1 MIPVSRIRRGL
12 RNPPLVARKLN
23 QLYHRRAY
31 LRPYHEAGIDILS
44 ADWDNLIIL
53 DGCRLDYFQQ
63 YADLPGSSR
72 KEISRGSNT
81 IEFLK
86 ANFNGRTSHDTLY
99 ITANPQ
105 LYRNDDIIDTEFY
118 AVENIWLGE
127 GWDSKYGTVLPETMA
142 DRTIQALKEYPKKK
156 LLVHFIQPHY
166 PFLTTATDFDKKYLE
181 EEREGKGDFWT
192 KILCGEVEVE
202 KEVITE
208 AYIDNLKRVLPS
220 VKRLLNELPGKTVV
234 TADHGNM
241 FGERARPI
249 PIAEWGH
256 PPGLYTPELIQ
267 IPWHVFQKGSRRKI
281 VSERMKGE
289 PSKVDNEIVEDRLTN
304 LGYT

>member
-1 MIPVSRIRRGL
+1 MFPDSRIRRGL

-31 LRPYHEAGIDILS
+31 LRPYYEAGIDILS

-53 DGCRLDYFQQ
+53 DACRFDYFQK
-63 YADLPGSSR
+63 YADLPGSSQQ
-72 KEISRGSNT
+72 EVSRGSNT

-86 ANFNGRTSHDTLY
+86 ANFNGRTAHDTVY
-99 ITANPQ
+99 VTANPQ
-105 LYRNDDIIDTEFY
+105 LYRNSDIIDSGFH
-118 AVENIWLGE
+118 AVEDIWLGE
-127 GWDSKYGTVLPETMA
+127 GWNSEYGTVLPETVV
-142 DRTIQALKEYPKKK
+142 DRTIEAFNNHPNKR

-166 PFLTTATDFDKKYLE
+166 PFLTTDTNFDKKYLE
-181 EEREGKGDFWT
+181 NEREGKGDCWT
-192 KILCGEVEVE
+192 KILCGEVKVP
-202 KEVITE
+202 KDVVTE
-208 AYIDNLKRVLPS
+208 AYTENLKRVLPS
-220 VKRLLNELPGKTVV
+220 VENLLNELPGKTVV

-249 PIAEWGH
+249 PIEEWGH

-267 IPWHVFQKGSRRKI
+267 IPWHVSQKGSRRKI
-281 VSERMKGE
+281 VSESVKGK
-289 PSKVDNEIVEDRLTN
+289 SSTVDEKIVEDRLSN